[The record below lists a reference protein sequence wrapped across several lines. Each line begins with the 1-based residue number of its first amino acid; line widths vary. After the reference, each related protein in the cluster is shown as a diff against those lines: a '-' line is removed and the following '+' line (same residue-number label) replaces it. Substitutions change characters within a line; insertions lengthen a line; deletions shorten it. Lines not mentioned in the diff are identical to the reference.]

1 MASRRFW
8 KIDSN
13 EGASVLTVRA
23 PEGEVIL
30 LSGLKLKGAA
40 GDAIPDASISQLL
53 ELRRPKKSYWGK
65 DSFYR
70 CGNEFEETHIAD

>member
-1 MASRRFW
+1 MDSRRFW

-40 GDAIPDASISQLL
+40 GDAIPDGSISKPHPLFLRLL
-53 ELRRPKKSYWGK
+53 TRKTT
-65 DSFYR
+65 DSCLF
-70 CGNEFEETHIAD
+70 C